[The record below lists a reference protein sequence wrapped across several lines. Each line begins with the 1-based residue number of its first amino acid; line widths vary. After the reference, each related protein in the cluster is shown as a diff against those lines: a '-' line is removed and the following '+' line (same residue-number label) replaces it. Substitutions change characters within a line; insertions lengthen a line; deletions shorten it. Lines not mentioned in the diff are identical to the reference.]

1 MLSAPNGWGSESRAR
16 RSRCSRDS
24 YLSRLIFSSL
34 PPQPKLVSDAELTR
48 LSRLLSYYLR
58 KYALDAALLPTLLR
72 SLRAAVF
79 PGNKFGATPPTLV
92 APANAQEEKALRRRT
107 AEAVWAMAY
116 GSRAASDATLADI
129 DGVLDVFSDAYCNKH
144 LLYGLL
150 EAVLVRLMPEMAE
163 TGVLGLW
170 EERLS

>member
-1 MLSAPNGWGSESRAR
+1 MGE
-16 RSRCSRDS
+16 
-24 YLSRLIFSSL
+24 
-34 PPQPKLVSDAELTR
+34 
-48 LSRLLSYYLR
+48 LLSYYLR
-58 KYALDAALLPTLLR
+58 KYALDAALLPALLR
-72 SLRAAVF
+72 SMRSAVF

-92 APANAQEEKALRRRT
+92 APANAHEEKALRRRT
-107 AEAVWAMAY
+107 AEAVWAVAN
-116 GSRAASDATLADI
+116 GNRAASEATLADI

-150 EAVLVRLMPEMAE
+150 EAILVRLLPEMAD